1 MNLIP
6 TVNSKKSA
14 VYITMSSPSTSDS
27 LQELYN
33 SVKWQNDLIQTQQ
46 STYAKQYSSDQQ
58 KVKYLLG
65 DIGYYTYINF
75 ILWIIYYILS
85 LAVIYFTFYGK
96 QRGYSVTTKIMIIL
110 AFLLYPMLIMTVELW
125 LYRLFSYL
133 YSFLVGTAYQKDT
146 VYETPKFDL
155 LNAMPPGMY

>member
-1 MNLIP
+1 
-6 TVNSKKSA
+6 
-14 VYITMSSPSTSDS
+14 MSSPSTSNS

-58 KVKYLLG
+58 KVKYLIA
-65 DIGYYTYINF
+65 DISYYTYINF
-75 ILWIIYYILS
+75 ILWVIYYILC

-96 QRGYSVTTKIMIIL
+96 QRGYSTTTKIMIIL
-110 AFLLYPMLIMTVELW
+110 AFLLYPMLIITLELW
-125 LYRLFSYL
+125 LYRLLAFL
-133 YSFLVGTAYQKDT
+133 YSILVGTAYKKDT
-146 VYETPKFDL
+146 VHETPTFDI

>member
-1 MNLIP
+1 MA
-6 TVNSKKSA
+6 T
-14 VYITMSSPSTSDS
+14 PSTSNNI
-27 LQELYN
+27 QELYN

-46 STYAKQYSSDQQ
+46 SSYAKQYSSDQQ
-58 KVKYLLG
+58 RVKYLVN

-75 ILWIIYYILS
+75 ILWVIYYILC

-96 QRGYSVTTKIMIIL
+96 QHGYSLSTKVMIIL
-110 AFLLYPMLIMTVELW
+110 AFLLYPMLIMTLELW
-125 LYRLFSYL
+125 LYGILMYL

-146 VYETPKFDL
+146 AHETPKFDL

>member
-1 MNLIP
+1 MA
-6 TVNSKKSA
+6 T
-14 VYITMSSPSTSDS
+14 PSTSNN

-33 SVKWQNDLIQTQQ
+33 SVKWQNDIIQTQQ

-58 KVKYLLG
+58 KVKYLIH
-65 DIGYYTYINF
+65 DINYYTYINF
-75 ILWIIYYILS
+75 IMWVIYYVLS

-96 QRGYSVTTKIMIIL
+96 QRGYSMSTKIMIIL
-110 AFLLYPMLIMTVELW
+110 VFLLYPMLIITVELW

-133 YSFLVGTAYQKDT
+133 YSMLMGSAYKKDT
-146 VYETPKFDL
+146 THETPSFNL